1 MTVFKYS
8 LRRGLLKPVSMIFNM
23 VLPIAIMLIS
33 DAEAFDMVGGRA
45 FFFLAFI
52 LLFGGFMMAGGIQA
66 DKLDGVTVRIL
77 AGPITFRS
85 YLIGNFFAGMVPM
98 AALCLILG
106 GIGFARFDWTLA
118 FTGLFMLVLAMISAV
133 SIGMSFVWS
142 CLFKDKEASMVA
154 FVLIVML
161 MGLIG
166 GLTVPLDILPDWVR
180 YTGAVFPPHWAAR
193 GFEQLILEGTAT
205 TEYWLSMLA
214 LAMFSIALILYGSR
228 RRIT

>member
-8 LRRGLLKPVSMIFNM
+8 LRRGLVKPTSIIFNM
-23 VLPIAIMLIS
+23 VLPILMMVIS
-33 DAEAFDMVGGRA
+33 NEESFAMVGGRA
-45 FFFLAFI
+45 FFFLSFL

-98 AALCLILG
+98 VVLCAILG
-106 GIGFARFDWTLA
+106 GIGFVRFDWTMT
-118 FTGLFMLVLAMISAV
+118 FTGLVVLVLTLVSAV

-166 GLTVPLDILPDWVR
+166 GLTVPMTIIPDWLM
-180 YTGAVFPPHWAAR
+180 YAGAIFPPHWAAR
-193 GFEQLILEGTAT
+193 GLEQLILEGTAT

-214 LAMFSIALILYGSR
+214 LVMFSTALILYGSR
-228 RRIT
+228 KRIA

>member
-1 MTVFKYS
+1 
-8 LRRGLLKPVSMIFNM
+8 
-23 VLPIAIMLIS
+23 
-33 DAEAFDMVGGRA
+33 
-45 FFFLAFI
+45 
-52 LLFGGFMMAGGIQA
+52 
-66 DKLDGVTVRIL
+66 LDGVTVRIL

-98 AALCLILG
+98 VVLCAILG
-106 GIGFARFDWTLA
+106 GIGFARFDWTIA
-118 FTGLFMLVLAMISAV
+118 FTGLAVLVLVLISAV

-166 GLTVPLDILPDWVR
+166 GLTVPMTVIPDWLM
-180 YTGAVFPPHWAAR
+180 YAGAIFPPHWAAR

-214 LAMFSIALILYGSR
+214 LAMFSTALILYGSR
-228 RRIT
+228 KRIA